1 MKNSIL
7 FILLLMPMTMFA
19 QEDAFGPQKK
29 DNLIIVTT
37 DTVDAGALN
46 KAVKCLIDNGYT
58 IKSKDVGAGTIITNV
73 YDYRKGKLSLNIIIA
88 LNELKIWGEF
98 EPNLALIS
106 GSEKSKTLR
115 ERISFLGAKGN
126 ADKEAWNTMDAYAN
140 QISQTLKGSVSY
152 AKW

>member
-1 MKNSIL
+1 MKNTIL
-7 FILLLMPMTMFA
+7 FILSLMPLTIFA

-37 DTVDAGALN
+37 DTIDAGAFN
-46 KAVKCLIDNGYT
+46 QAAKCLIDMGFT
-58 IKSKDVGAGTIITNV
+58 IKSKNVGAGKITTND
-73 YDYRKGKLSLNIIIA
+73 YDYKKGKLSLNILIA
-88 LNELKIWGEF
+88 LNELKVWGEF

-106 GSEKSKTLR
+106 GSDKPKTLR
-115 ERISFLGAKGN
+115 ERISFAGAKGN

-140 QISQTLKGSVSY
+140 QIMQILKGSVSY

>member
-7 FILLLMPMTMFA
+7 FFLFLLPLTMIA

-46 KAVKCLIDNGYT
+46 KAAKCLIDMGFT
-58 IKSKDVGAGTIITNV
+58 IKNKNVGAGTILTND
-73 YDYRKGKLSLNIIIA
+73 YDYKKGKLSLNILTA

-106 GSEKSKTLR
+106 GSEKPQSFER
-115 ERISFLGAKGN
+115 ENFIHWSERKCR
-126 ADKEAWNTMDAYAN
+126 
-140 QISQTLKGSVSY
+140 
-152 AKW
+152 